1 MQQLITIETVPISIR
16 YVRSKPESN
25 GEEELAKL
33 NISNKPHN
41 TAPKSGHAPI
51 TSHAPTRADSF
62 VQSNPAGIYN
72 LTYTATAHYAEN
84 GNVKLK
90 VHMEDSDAN
99 AQVFRH
105 FGRDIQNMMGQILN
119 VKEGAPIELQNMQ
132 LNFDFSQL
140 QNVTPGSGN
149 TGNTF
154 TPPDFEVEI
163 LERPKVIIKYVGGL
177 IYIPRSADPNYEP
190 PLGVG
195 MPEQIDTKV

>member
-16 YVRSKPESN
+16 YVRVEPESN
-25 GEEELAKL
+25 NEEGASKL
-33 NISNKPHN
+33 NKSKPHD
-41 TAPKSGHAPI
+41 TAPKPG
-51 TSHAPTRADSF
+51 PTPVKADTF
-62 VQSNPAGIYN
+62 VQSGPAGIYN
-72 LTYTATAHYAEN
+72 HTYTATAHYAEN
-84 GNVKLK
+84 GNVQLK
-90 VHMEDSDAN
+90 VRMEDSEAN

-105 FGRDIQNMMGQILN
+105 FGRDIQNMIGHILN
-119 VKEGAPIELQNMQ
+119 KDSSPIEFQGVQ

-149 TGNTF
+149 TGNSF

-163 LERPKVIIKYVGGL
+163 LERPKVIIKYVGGP

-195 MPEQIDTKV
+195 QPEQIDTKV

>member
-1 MQQLITIETVPISIR
+1 MQQLITIETIPISIR
-16 YVRSKPESN
+16 YVKVDPETNEN
-25 GEEELAKL
+25 GLAKIN
-33 NISNKPHN
+33 NITNNKAKPHD
-41 TAPKSGHAPI
+41 TAPKPG
-51 TSHAPTRADSF
+51 PTPVKADTF
-62 VQSNPAGIYN
+62 VQSGPAGIYN

-84 GNVKLK
+84 GNVQLK
-90 VHMEDSDAN
+90 VRMEDSEAN

-105 FGRDIQNMMGQILN
+105 FGRDIQNMIGHILN
-119 VKEGAPIELQNMQ
+119 KDSSPIEFQGVQ

-149 TGNTF
+149 TGNSF

-163 LERPKVIIKYVGGL
+163 LERPKVIIKYVGGP

-195 MPEQIDTKV
+195 QPEQIDTKV

>member
-16 YVRSKPESN
+16 YVRVEPESN
-25 GEEELAKL
+25 NEEGASKL
-33 NISNKPHN
+33 NKSKPHD
-41 TAPKSGHAPI
+41 TAPKPG
-51 TSHAPTRADSF
+51 PTPVKADTF
-62 VQSNPAGIYN
+62 VQSGPAGIYN

-84 GNVKLK
+84 GNVQLK
-90 VHMEDSDAN
+90 VRMEDSEAN

-105 FGRDIQNMMGQILN
+105 FGRDIQNMICHILN
-119 VKEGAPIELQNMQ
+119 KDSSPIEFQGVQ

-149 TGNTF
+149 TGNSF

-163 LERPKVIIKYVGGL
+163 LERPKVIIKYVGGP

-195 MPEQIDTKV
+195 QPEQIDTKV

>member
-16 YVRSKPESN
+16 YVRVEPESN
-25 GEEELAKL
+25 NEEGASKL
-33 NISNKPHN
+33 NKSKPHD
-41 TAPKSGHAPI
+41 TAPKPG
-51 TSHAPTRADSF
+51 PTPVKADTF
-62 VQSNPAGIYN
+62 VQSGPAGIYN

-84 GNVKLK
+84 GNVQLK
-90 VHMEDSDAN
+90 VRMEDSEAN

-105 FGRDIQNMMGQILN
+105 FGRDIQNMIDHILN
-119 VKEGAPIELQNMQ
+119 KDSSPIEFQGVQ

-149 TGNTF
+149 TGNSF

-163 LERPKVIIKYVGGL
+163 LERPKVIIKYVGGP

-195 MPEQIDTKV
+195 QPEQIDTKV

>member
-16 YVRSKPESN
+16 YVRVEPESN
-25 GEEELAKL
+25 NEEGASKL
-33 NISNKPHN
+33 NKSKPHD
-41 TAPKSGHAPI
+41 TAPKPG
-51 TSHAPTRADSF
+51 PTPDKADTF
-62 VQSNPAGIYN
+62 VQSGPAGIYN

-84 GNVKLK
+84 GNATEGAWRILG
-90 VHMEDSDAN
+90 
-99 AQVFRH
+99 QTPVFRH
-105 FGRDIQNMMGQILN
+105 FGRDIQNMIGHILN
-119 VKEGAPIELQNMQ
+119 KDSSPIEFQGVQ

-149 TGNTF
+149 TGNSF

-163 LERPKVIIKYVGGL
+163 LERPKVIIKYVGGP

-195 MPEQIDTKV
+195 QPEQIDTKV

>member
-16 YVRSKPESN
+16 YVRVEPESN
-25 GEEELAKL
+25 NEEGASKL
-33 NISNKPHN
+33 NKSKPHD
-41 TAPKSGHAPI
+41 TAPKPG
-51 TSHAPTRADSF
+51 PTPVKADTF
-62 VQSNPAGIYN
+62 VQSGPAGIYN

-84 GNVKLK
+84 GNVQLK
-90 VHMEDSDAN
+90 VRMEDSEAN

-105 FGRDIQNMMGQILN
+105 FGRDIQNMIGHILN
-119 VKEGAPIELQNMQ
+119 KDSSPIEFQGVQ

-149 TGNTF
+149 TGNSF

-163 LERPKVIIKYVGGL
+163 LERPKVIIKYVGGP

-190 PLGVG
+190 PLGTDL
-195 MPEQIDTKV
+195 PEQINTKV